1 MEKPSKKPKNL
12 LNEIVEGNS
21 DLKVWSD
28 GEIWKGGRKVGKLYS
43 DGEVYA
49 EGQGKIGK
57 IYSDGEVYAEGQGK
71 IGKIYNDGGIYAEG
85 KGCTQ
90 RFSTIGRAI
99 IKKRII
105 DTDPIEGF
113 LEYGE
118 CFVATAVYGNRNTP
132 EVQTLRD
139 FRDNVLM
146 RSSIGRLFV
155 DFYYSGAGK
164 RTANFIR
171 ECLPSTIP
179 IIRKGLDVLVERYST
194 QRKKSK
200 GKFYK

>member
-1 MEKPSKKPKNL
+1 M
-12 LNEIVEGNS
+12 LNEIVEGNPH
-21 DLKVWSD
+21 LTVWSD
-28 GEIWKGGRKVGKLYS
+28 GKIWKGGREVGKLYS
-43 DGEVYA
+43 NGEVYA
-49 EGQGKIGK
+49 EGQGIIGK
-57 IYSDGEVYAEGQGK
+57 IYSNGD
-71 IGKIYNDGGIYAEG
+71 IYAEG

-99 IKKRII
+99 RKKRTI

-118 CFVATAVYGNRNTP
+118 CFVATAVYGDVNAP
-132 EVQTLRD
+132 QVQTLRD
-139 FRDNVLM
+139 FRENVLM

-171 ECLPSTIP
+171 EHLPSTIP
-179 IIRKGLDVLVERYST
+179 VIRKGLDVLVERYSA
-194 QRKKSK
+194 QRKRSIKV
-200 GKFYK
+200 YK